1 MNKDAVVSNNE
12 LYRYQLSRIWD
23 SSLPMVMFICLNP
36 STADHKDDD
45 PTILKCIKY
54 AQNWGYGGLLIG
66 NLFAYRAT
74 NPSEMKKVDDPVGP
88 LNNHYLKLMSQQVNQ
103 IVCGWGNHGTF
114 LDRDDEVKCM
124 FDKLYA
130 LKRNVSGTP
139 SHPLYLKQSLIP
151 FLIQL

>member
-12 LYRYQLSRIWD
+12 LYRYQLSRIWN

-36 STADHKDDD
+36 STADHNDDD

-88 LNNHYLKLMSQQVNQ
+88 LNNHYLKLMSQQVIQ

-114 LDRDDEVKCM
+114 LDRDDEVRCM

-151 FLIQL
+151 FLIQ